1 MFQSLQPYAQNAIE
15 FVRAHEEWAAPIAFA
30 LAFAESLVFI
40 SLLVPT
46 WAALIGIG
54 ALIGAGDL
62 KLMGPAWEPASA
74 TGYHIGWA
82 SKWGLP
88 LPRCGRLAIESC

>member
-1 MFQSLQPYAQNAIE
+1 MLEFLQQYAQDTVE
-15 FVRAHEEWAAPIAFA
+15 FVRAHERWAAPIAFA

-40 SLLVPT
+40 SLVLPT

-62 KLMGPAWEPASA
+62 TL
-74 TGYHIGWA
+74 
-82 SKWGLP
+82 
-88 LPRCGRLAIESC
+88 

>member
-62 KLMGPAWEPASA
+62 KAMAHLDWGWLGSQPRRLGIILAGPQSGGSHCRGVAA
-74 TGYHIGWA
+74 
-82 SKWGLP
+82 
-88 LPRCGRLAIESC
+88 

>member
-1 MFQSLQPYAQNAIE
+1 MPDIHVDTKMARQLG
-15 FVRAHEEWAAPIAFA
+15 VRATSTGHGALRITPSATVPIAFA

-62 KLMGPAWEPASA
+62 KLWPTWIGAGFILAGPQSGGSHCRGVAA
-74 TGYHIGWA
+74 
-82 SKWGLP
+82 
-88 LPRCGRLAIESC
+88 